1 MGRRFGH
8 GELHLVLLAL
18 LSVRPMHGYELM
30 GELAARMGRRY
41 RPSPGSIYPAIRSL
55 EAEGLIDATDDDPR
69 TYGLTT
75 EGHAALERRA
85 DRLAGI
91 EARLGVRFAA
101 DDSLEGVL
109 ERSMA
114 RLRVVAALR
123 DVERVAEVLEE
134 AVEAIRSL
142 PGRRDR

>member
-1 MGRRFGH
+1 MSRRFGH

-41 RPSPGSIYPAIRSL
+41 RASPGSIYPAIRSL
-55 EAEGLIDATDDDPR
+55 EAEGLIDVTGEDPK
-69 TYGLTT
+69 TYGLTS

-85 DRLAGI
+85 DRLAGV
-91 EARLGVRFAA
+91 EARLGVRFTA
-101 DDSLEGVL
+101 DASLDGVL
-109 ERSMA
+109 DRAMA
-114 RLRVVAALR
+114 RLRVAAAPAE
-123 DVERVAEVLEE
+123 VERVAEVLDE

-142 PGRRDR
+142 PSRRDR